1 MPPTLSQRFRLIDWG
16 LIILIF
22 LIVAFG
28 LIVQYDLSFNNT
40 GATSNFTRQLVYCL
54 VGFAL
59 IFILSQLDF
68 RFLKS
73 ISYVFYVVVLLALV
87 VVLLFGKTFHGVRGW
102 LSFGFFNF
110 QLVELAKLASIIALA
125 TFWQKTIR
133 PLPFKRIILSLI
145 FVLPPIILVALQPD
159 FGSALVL
166 FLTWLGIVLLVDNN
180 VKHII
185 AIFLVIIL
193 VVVLM
198 YFFVFHQYQ
207 RDRINTLLNPGADPL
222 GRGYQIAQSALAIG
236 SGGWWGRGLSLS
248 AHGSLSLLPAG
259 QTDFIFAAI
268 AERAGFFGCLIIFVL
283 FFLLFGRLNKLV
295 QKIYDNFAA
304 LLTIGILIN
313 LVVHFVMNVG
323 MNLGLLPVIGVP
335 LPFLSYGGS
344 YLLVSFV
351 FVGLIQSISVHRLFI
366 TQEKDIA
373 G

>member
-1 MPPTLSQRFRLIDWG
+1 MPLILNQRFRLIDWG

-22 LIVAFG
+22 LIVVFG
-28 LIVQYDLSFNNT
+28 LIVQYDLSFNNNT
-40 GATSNFTRQLVYCL
+40 SGLSNFTKQLIYCL
-54 VGFAL
+54 IGFIL

-68 RFLKS
+68 RYLKS
-73 ISYVFYVVVLLALV
+73 ISYIFYGVILLALV
-87 VVLLFGKTFHGVRGW
+87 AVLLFGKTFHGVKGW
-102 LSFGFFNF
+102 LSFGIFNF

-133 PLPFKRIILSLI
+133 PLPFKRIILSLV

-166 FLTWLGIVLLVDNN
+166 FLTWLGIIVLVDNN
-180 VKHII
+180 PKHLV
-185 AIFLVIIL
+185 AIFLTIVL
-193 VVVLM
+193 VLILM

-207 RDRINTLLNPGADPL
+207 RDRISTLLNPGADPL
-222 GRGYQIAQSALAIG
+222 GRGYQTAQSAMAIG

-248 AHGSLSLLPAG
+248 AHGSLSYLPAG

-268 AERAGFFGCLIIFVL
+268 AERAGFLGCLIVFGL
-283 FFLLFGRLNKLV
+283 FFLLFSRLNKLV

-313 LVVHFVMNVG
+313 LVIHFVINVG

-335 LPFLSYGGS
+335 LPLLSYGGS
-344 YLLVSFV
+344 YLLVTFI
-351 FVGLIQSISVHRLFI
+351 FIGLIQSISVHRLFI
-366 TQEKDIA
+366 AQEKDLA
-373 G
+373 